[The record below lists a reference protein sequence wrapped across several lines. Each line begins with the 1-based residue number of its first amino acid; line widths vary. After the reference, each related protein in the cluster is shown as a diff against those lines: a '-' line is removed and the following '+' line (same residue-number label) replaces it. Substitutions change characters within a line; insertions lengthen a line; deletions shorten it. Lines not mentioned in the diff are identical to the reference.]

1 MYLTKLHIVLLGL
14 VALLW
19 FILYQSNEYYFYDN
33 PPNTECAICMDEFT
47 EANPGITSCHNNHQ
61 FHRDCINTWI
71 RTRFNSRQ
79 DLNCPVCRADLKD
92 DVIEQS
98 GVAEQIRLAEQRL
111 AQAEAQRPYVDNIR
125 RREEEVRQAA
135 LYRQLLEQ
143 QRREAEEELRNRIE
157 MMQERILQQRHEQ
170 IRVRYNSNRPSSTED
185 NFFIGLFIGYLV
197 LTFIIYVARKVRGTP
212 AK

>member
-1 MYLTKLHIVLLGL
+1 MYLPKLNIVLLGL

-19 FILYQSNEYYFYDN
+19 FILYQTNEYYFYDN

-71 RTRFNSRQ
+71 RTRFNSRE
-79 DLNCPVCRADLKD
+79 DLNCPVCRADLRD

-98 GVAEQIRLAEQRL
+98 GVAEQNRLAEQQL
-111 AQAEAQRPYVDNIR
+111 AQR
-125 RREEEVRQAA
+125 RREFEES
-135 LYRQLLEQ
+135 L
-143 QRREAEEELRNRIE
+143 RRNFEELRNRIE
-157 MMQERILQQRHEQ
+157 MSQEQQRHEQ